1 MAVTYSS
8 SALIKKAAKWIPSG
22 LIDPTDFDNYIYQ
35 AESLID
41 ESMGKTARGVGADF
55 TFDAKQHGI
64 VQRAAT
70 AIGAFYAITYNVS
83 AHPLLEQTEMTQNL
97 LYYDQLRALTLLAD
111 TRVSDFLA
119 DFSSAITTITYT
131 SVALVKKA
139 AKYISS
145 ALLDADLEV
154 FIYQAEGLV
163 DSVMRKTARGD
174 AADFTFDS
182 GKHAILQRA
191 TTAVAAF
198 YAITYDVG
206 THPMLEYG
214 EMTENLLYY
223 DQLRA
228 LTLLS
233 DIRVVDHLSGL

>member
-8 SALIKKAAKWIPSG
+8 AALVKKAAKWIPSG
-22 LIDPTDFDNYIYQ
+22 LVDPADFDNYIYQ

-41 ESMGKTARGVGADF
+41 ESMGKTARGAGADF

-64 VQRAAT
+64 IQRAAT
-70 AIGAFYAITYNVS
+70 TIAAFYSITYEVS
-83 AHPLLEQTEMTQNL
+83 AHPLLEQAEMTQNL

-119 DFSSAITTITYT
+119 AFTSAVTTITYSST
-131 SVALVKKA
+131 ALVKKA
-139 AKYISS
+139 ARYISS
-145 ALLDADLEV
+145 ALLDADIEV

-174 AADFTFDS
+174 AVDFTFDS
-182 GKHAILQRA
+182 TKHGILQRA
-191 TTAVAAF
+191 TTAIAAF

-223 DQLRA
+223 DALRE

-233 DIRVVDHLSGL
+233 DIRLIDHLSNL